1 MNTTIYTAVKYDWD
15 GVANEFVVK
24 EQVGYEYHGPILYAK
39 KALKK
44 LSKSFLGKI
53 VMAVAAY
60 YTGGL
65 LAGAMGVTSTG
76 VAAGSF
82 AAQLGISSA
91 AAGNALAY
99 GLTGAV
105 AGGITGGAKGALLGG
120 LAGGLGGYYSGGGF
134 DSLGSGSGSVGTAN
148 LAPEAA
154 GVGGVGTGGE
164 LGFNGLGVP
173 ANATPAASAVTT
185 GGAEVGLNYGG
196 ISPEEAAGATYD
208 TASSGSGF
216 QNAATSGSTGVSGSL
231 DSAILDTGAQSVP
244 ATSRIGNFEW
254 NATGAQGDMSVAP
267 GVDVSSG
274 TNFAAT
280 AANSISGGGGFLD
293 GVNFKGMGLELGKAA
308 LGSALNP
315 KPDMGAYNDYLD
327 SMTQSNKDVTAFNK
341 DMAGKKAAIGDQL
354 TTDAIAMNP
363 DYYAEQRRRGQA
375 FADADSWANQKAG
388 LELRGT
394 NAQGIQAEQ
403 NRNDLFSSL
412 RQGTAYDQ
420 GWQTGMASRNA
431 TFSTAGSMYGQ
442 LGYPTDNVGAGYG
455 NQYNQWSQNNNA
467 TGKLIEKVA
476 DAGQSKNTGTQ
487 KTRDN
492 VYDMG
497 VTG

>member
-1 MNTTIYTAVKYDWD
+1 MSTTIYTAVKYDWD

-60 YTGGL
+60 YAGPLLGEAVFGGSSVL
-65 LAGAMGVTSTG
+65 GTAASGA
-76 VAAGSF
+76 
-82 AAQLGISSA
+82 I
-91 AAGNALAY
+91 
-99 GLTGAV
+99 

-120 LAGGLGGYYSGGGF
+120 IAGGIGGYAQSGGF
-134 DSLGSGSGSVGTAN
+134 SDLLNSGSGSIGTAG
-148 LAPEAA
+148 LTPEAA
-154 GVGGVGTGGE
+154 GGSGIGVGTGGE

-173 ANATPAASAVTT
+173 TNATPAASAVTT

-216 QNAATSGSTGVSGSL
+216 QNAATSSGGSSL
-231 DSAILDTGAQSVP
+231 DAQYTSAGDPMRLPD
-244 ATSRIGNFEW
+244 SRSPIPGEVDRAPWAGGMTNEQF
-254 NATGAQGDMSVAP
+254 NVATGATGSSP
-267 GVDVSSG
+267 GVFGDV
-274 TNFAAT
+274 NW
-280 AANSISGGGGFLD
+280 
-293 GVNFKGMGLELGKAA
+293 KGMGLELGKAA

-327 SMTQSNKDVTAFNK
+327 SMTQSDKDVTAFNK

-420 GWQTGMASRNA
+420 GWQTGMVLRNV
-431 TFSTAGSMYGQ
+431 TFGTAGSMYGQ

-467 TGKLIEKVA
+467 TGKLIEKVT

>member
-82 AAQLGISSA
+82 AAQMGISSA
-91 AAGNALAY
+91 AASGLAY

-105 AGGITGGAKGALLGG
+105 AGGITGGAKGALIGG

-134 DSLGSGSGSVGTAN
+134 DSLGSGSGSGSGSVGTAGF
-148 LAPEAA
+148 APEAA

-173 ANATPAASAVTT
+173 TNATPAASAVTT

-216 QNAATSGSTGVSGSL
+216 QNAATSSGGSSL
-231 DSAILDTGAQSVP
+231 DGQYVGDGDPMRLPD
-244 ATSRIGNFEW
+244 SRSPIPGEVDRAPWAGGMTNEQF
-254 NATGAQGDMSVAP
+254 NVATGAAGSSP
-267 GVDVSSG
+267 GVFGDV
-274 TNFAAT
+274 NW
-280 AANSISGGGGFLD
+280 
-293 GVNFKGMGLELGKAA
+293 KGMGLELGKAA
-308 LGSALNP
+308 LSSALNP

-412 RQGTAYDQ
+412 RQGSAYDQ
-420 GWQTGMASRNA
+420 GWQTGMNSRNA
-431 TFSTAGSMYGQ
+431 TFGTAGSMYTQMSYPQDTAGS
-442 LGYPTDNVGAGYG
+442 GYSKAYDMSRQG
-455 NQYNQWSQNNNA
+455 SQD
-467 TGKLIEKVA
+467 TGKLLENIYQVGTGEKKPGVKRT
-476 DAGQSKNTGTQ
+476 DAYGNEITS
-487 KTRDN
+487 
-492 VYDMG
+492 
-497 VTG
+497 

>member
-82 AAQLGISSA
+82 AAQMGISSA
-91 AAGNALAY
+91 AASGLAY

-105 AGGITGGAKGALLGG
+105 AGGITGGAKGALIGG

-134 DSLGSGSGSVGTAN
+134 DSLGSGSGSGSGSVGTAGF
-148 LAPEAA
+148 APEAA

-173 ANATPAASAVTT
+173 TNATPAASAVTT

-196 ISPEEAAGATYD
+196 ISPEEAVGATYD

-216 QNAATSGSTGVSGSL
+216 QNAATSSGGSSL
-231 DSAILDTGAQSVP
+231 DAQYTSAGDPMRLPDSQSAVP
-244 ATSRIGNFEW
+244 GEVDRAPWAGGMTSDQFNVATSSGQQSPGMF
-254 NATGAQGDMSVAP
+254 GD
-267 GVDVSSG
+267 
-274 TNFAAT
+274 
-280 AANSISGGGGFLD
+280 
-293 GVNFKGMGLELGKAA
+293 VNWKGMGLELGKAA
-308 LGSALNP
+308 IGSALNP

-341 DMAGKKAAIGDQL
+341 EMAGKKAAIGDQL

-431 TFSTAGSMYGQ
+431 TFGTAGSMYGQ

-467 TGKLIEKVA
+467 TGKLIEKVT

-497 VTG
+497 V

>member
-1 MNTTIYTAVKYDWD
+1 MSTTIYTAVKYDWD

-24 EQVGYEYHGPILYAK
+24 EKTGYEYNGPILYAK
-39 KALKK
+39 KKLKK
-44 LSKSFLGKI
+44 LAGSFLGKI

-60 YTGGL
+60 YAGPLLGEAVFGGSSVL
-65 LAGAMGVTSTG
+65 GTAASGA
-76 VAAGSF
+76 
-82 AAQLGISSA
+82 I
-91 AAGNALAY
+91 
-99 GLTGAV
+99 

-120 LAGGLGGYYSGGGF
+120 IAGGIGGYAQSGGF
-134 DSLGSGSGSVGTAN
+134 SDLLNSGSGSIGTAG
-148 LAPEAA
+148 LTPEAA
-154 GVGGVGTGGE
+154 GGSGIGVTPSEAFIDAGGIGAGYSG
-164 LGFNGLGVP
+164 
-173 ANATPAASAVTT
+173 APAASAVTT

-216 QNAATSGSTGVSGSL
+216 QNAATSSGGSSL
-231 DSAILDTGAQSVP
+231 DAQYTSAGDPMRLPDSQSPVP
-244 ATSRIGNFEW
+244 GEVDRAPWAGGMTNEQF
-254 NATGAQGDMSVAP
+254 NVATGATGSSP
-267 GVDVSSG
+267 GVFGDV
-274 TNFAAT
+274 NW
-280 AANSISGGGGFLD
+280 
-293 GVNFKGMGLELGKAA
+293 KGMGLELGKAA

-420 GWQTGMASRNA
+420 GWRTGMASRND
-431 TFSTAGSMYGQ
+431 TFGTAGSMYGQ

-455 NQYNQWSQNNNA
+455 NQYTQWSQNNNA
-467 TGKLIEKVA
+467 TGKLIEKVT

-492 VYDMG
+492 VYDMS

>member
-1 MNTTIYTAVKYDWD
+1 MSTTIYTAVKYDWD

-24 EQVGYEYHGPILYAK
+24 EKTGYEYNGPILYAK
-39 KALKK
+39 KKLKK
-44 LSKSFLGKI
+44 LAGSFLGKI

-60 YTGGL
+60 YAGPLLGEAVFGGSSVL
-65 LAGAMGVTSTG
+65 GTAASGA
-76 VAAGSF
+76 
-82 AAQLGISSA
+82 I
-91 AAGNALAY
+91 
-99 GLTGAV
+99 

-120 LAGGLGGYYSGGGF
+120 IAGGIGGYAQSGGF
-134 DSLGSGSGSVGTAN
+134 SDLLNSGSGSIGTAG
-148 LAPEAA
+148 LTPEAA
-154 GVGGVGTGGE
+154 GGRAFVGPDIS
-164 LGFNGLGVP
+164 LASP
-173 ANATPAASAVTT
+173 AVQAAQSASASAVTT

-216 QNAATSGSTGVSGSL
+216 QNAATSSGGSSL
-231 DSAILDTGAQSVP
+231 DGQYVGDGDPMRLPD
-244 ATSRIGNFEW
+244 SRSPIPGEVDRAPWAGGMTNEQF
-254 NATGAQGDMSVAP
+254 NVATGATGSSLGVFGD
-267 GVDVSSG
+267 
-274 TNFAAT
+274 
-280 AANSISGGGGFLD
+280 
-293 GVNFKGMGLELGKAA
+293 VNWKGMGLELGKAA

-431 TFSTAGSMYGQ
+431 TFGTAGSMYGQ

-467 TGKLIEKVA
+467 TGKLIEKVT

>member
-1 MNTTIYTAVKYDWD
+1 MSTTIYTAVKYDWD

-24 EQVGYEYHGPILYAK
+24 EKTGYEYNGQILYAK
-39 KALKK
+39 KKLKK
-44 LSKSFLGKI
+44 LAGSFLGKI

-60 YTGGL
+60 YAGPLLGEAVFGGSSVL
-65 LAGAMGVTSTG
+65 GTAASGA
-76 VAAGSF
+76 
-82 AAQLGISSA
+82 I
-91 AAGNALAY
+91 
-99 GLTGAV
+99 

-120 LAGGLGGYYSGGGF
+120 IAGGIGGYAQSGGF
-134 DSLGSGSGSVGTAN
+134 SDLLNSGSGSIGTAG
-148 LAPEAA
+148 LTPEAA

-164 LGFNGLGVP
+164 LGFNGLGVQ

-185 GGAEVGLNYGG
+185 GGAEVGLNFGG
-196 ISPEEAAGATYD
+196 ISPEEAGGAFYNNAPTSGGFEGAA
-208 TASSGSGF
+208 TTPQTGTSLNTNTSQVASSGDWV
-216 QNAATSGSTGVSGSL
+216 T
-231 DSAILDTGAQSVP
+231 
-244 ATSRIGNFEW
+244 
-254 NATGAQGDMSVAP
+254 AP
-267 GVDVSSG
+267 
-274 TNFAAT
+274 NE
-280 AANSISGGGGFLD
+280 GGGIAPEEAARGEAAGSPKPSSSSFLD
-293 GVNFKGMGLELGKAA
+293 GTNWKGMGLELGKAA

-431 TFSTAGSMYGQ
+431 TFGTAGSMYGQ

-467 TGKLIEKVA
+467 TGKLIEKVT

>member
-60 YTGGL
+60 YAGPLLGEAIASTGFGQSVMASTGL
-65 LAGAMGVTSTG
+65 SAGALGTG
-76 VAAGSF
+76 AAG
-82 AAQLGISSA
+82 AI
-91 AAGNALAY
+91 
-99 GLTGAV
+99 
-105 AGGITGGAKGALLGG
+105 AGGISGGWKGAMLGGVAG
-120 LAGGLGGYYSGGGF
+120 LAGGQLSSGTTGL
-134 DSLGSGSGSVGTAN
+134 DPS
-148 LAPEAA
+148 AA
-154 GVGGVGTGGE
+154 GGRAFVGPDISLASPAVQAAQSAAPAAVVTGGE
-164 LGFNGLGVP
+164 FVGPPADLANDFVGPPGALANNGNGFVDTGVTGQGGQSLDDG
-173 ANATPAASAVTT
+173 ATSQDSRGVS
-185 GGAEVGLNYGG
+185 VGLQGPTPSGYTLDQTSQLYG
-196 ISPEEAAGATYD
+196 PMPD
-208 TASSGSGF
+208 
-216 QNAATSGSTGVSGSL
+216 GSTLSE
-231 DSAILDTGAQSVP
+231 
-244 ATSRIGNFEW
+244 N
-254 NATGAQGDMSVAP
+254 M
-267 GVDVSSG
+267 SSG
-274 TNFAAT
+274 TT
-280 AANSISGGGGFLD
+280 APRGAGPFGD
-293 GVNFKGMGLELGKAA
+293 VNWKGMGLELGKAA

-431 TFSTAGSMYGQ
+431 TFGTAGSMYGQ

-467 TGKLIEKVA
+467 TGKLIEKVT

>member
-60 YTGGL
+60 YAGPLLGEAVFGGSSVL
-65 LAGAMGVTSTG
+65 GTAASGA
-76 VAAGSF
+76 
-82 AAQLGISSA
+82 I
-91 AAGNALAY
+91 
-99 GLTGAV
+99 

-120 LAGGLGGYYSGGGF
+120 IAGGIGGYAQSGGF
-134 DSLGSGSGSVGTAN
+134 SDLLNSGSGSIGTAG
-148 LAPEAA
+148 LTPEAA
-154 GVGGVGTGGE
+154 GGSGIGVGTGGE

-173 ANATPAASAVTT
+173 TNATPAASAVTT

-216 QNAATSGSTGVSGSL
+216 QNAATSSGGVSGSL

-327 SMTQSNKDVTAFNK
+327 SMTQSNREVTAFNK

-431 TFSTAGSMYGQ
+431 TFGTAGSMYGQ

-467 TGKLIEKVA
+467 TGKLIEKVT

>member
-60 YTGGL
+60 YSGPLLGEALASTGFGQSVMASTGL
-65 LAGAMGVTSTG
+65 SAGALGTG
-76 VAAGSF
+76 AA
-82 AAQLGISSA
+82 
-91 AAGNALAY
+91 
-99 GLTGAV
+99 GAV
-105 AGGITGGAKGALLGG
+105 AGGISGGWKGAMLGGVAG
-120 LAGGLGGYYSGGGF
+120 LAGGQLSSGTTGL
-134 DSLGSGSGSVGTAN
+134 DPS
-148 LAPEAA
+148 AA
-154 GVGGVGTGGE
+154 GGSAFVGPDISLASPAVQAAQSAAPAAVVTGGE
-164 LGFNGLGVP
+164 FVGPPADLANDFVGPPGALANNGNGFVDTGVTGQGGQSLDDG
-173 ANATPAASAVTT
+173 ATSQDSRGVS
-185 GGAEVGLNYGG
+185 VGLQGPTPSGYTLDQTSQLYG
-196 ISPEEAAGATYD
+196 PMPD
-208 TASSGSGF
+208 
-216 QNAATSGSTGVSGSL
+216 GSTLSE
-231 DSAILDTGAQSVP
+231 
-244 ATSRIGNFEW
+244 N
-254 NATGAQGDMSVAP
+254 M
-267 GVDVSSG
+267 SSG
-274 TNFAAT
+274 TAASRE
-280 AANSISGGGGFLD
+280 AGPFGD
-293 GVNFKGMGLELGKAA
+293 VNWKGMGLELGKAA

-327 SMTQSNKDVTAFNK
+327 SMTQSNREVTAFNK

-431 TFSTAGSMYGQ
+431 TFSTAGNMYGQ

-455 NQYNQWSQNNNA
+455 NKYNQWSQDNSV
-467 TGKLIEKVA
+467 TGKLIEKVT

-487 KTRDN
+487 KTRGN

>member
-1 MNTTIYTAVKYDWD
+1 MSTTIYTAVKYDWD

-60 YTGGL
+60 YAGPLLGEAVFGGSSVL
-65 LAGAMGVTSTG
+65 GTAASGA
-76 VAAGSF
+76 
-82 AAQLGISSA
+82 I
-91 AAGNALAY
+91 
-99 GLTGAV
+99 

-120 LAGGLGGYYSGGGF
+120 IAGGIGGYAQSGGF
-134 DSLGSGSGSVGTAN
+134 SDLLNSGSGSIGTAG
-148 LAPEAA
+148 LTPEAA
-154 GVGGVGTGGE
+154 GGSGIGVGTGGE

-173 ANATPAASAVTT
+173 TNATPAASAVTT

-216 QNAATSGSTGVSGSL
+216 QNAATSSGGTSL
-231 DSAILDTGAQSVP
+231 DSSAVS
-244 ATSRIGNFEW
+244 
-254 NATGAQGDMSVAP
+254 AQGGGQEYMP
-267 GVDVSSG
+267 GYNQNGEWTGKDASG
-274 TNFAAT
+274 DSIFQNADGTSKIAA
-280 AANSISGGGGFLD
+280 GGQQSPGLD
-293 GVNFKGMGLELGKAA
+293 LNWKGMGMEAGKAL

-327 SMTQSNKDVTAFNK
+327 SMTQSNREVTAFNK

-431 TFSTAGSMYGQ
+431 TFGTAGSMYGQ

-467 TGKLIEKVA
+467 TGKLIEKVT

-492 VYDMG
+492 VYDMS

>member
-60 YTGGL
+60 YAGPLLGEAVFGGSSVL
-65 LAGAMGVTSTG
+65 GTAASGA
-76 VAAGSF
+76 
-82 AAQLGISSA
+82 I
-91 AAGNALAY
+91 
-99 GLTGAV
+99 

-120 LAGGLGGYYSGGGF
+120 IAGGIGGYAQSGGF
-134 DSLGSGSGSVGTAN
+134 SDLLNSGSGSIGTAG
-148 LAPEAA
+148 LTPEAA
-154 GVGGVGTGGE
+154 GGSAFVGPDISLASPAVQAAQSAAPAAVVTGGE
-164 LGFNGLGVP
+164 FVGPPADLANDFVGPPGALANNGNGFVDTGVTGQGGQSLDDG
-173 ANATPAASAVTT
+173 ATSQDSRGVS
-185 GGAEVGLNYGG
+185 VGLQGPTPSGYTLDQTSQLYG
-196 ISPEEAAGATYD
+196 PMPD
-208 TASSGSGF
+208 
-216 QNAATSGSTGVSGSL
+216 GSTLSE
-231 DSAILDTGAQSVP
+231 
-244 ATSRIGNFEW
+244 N
-254 NATGAQGDMSVAP
+254 M
-267 GVDVSSG
+267 SSG
-274 TNFAAT
+274 TT
-280 AANSISGGGGFLD
+280 APRGAGPFGD
-293 GVNFKGMGLELGKAA
+293 VNWKGMGLELGKAA

-431 TFSTAGSMYGQ
+431 TFGTAGSMYGQ

-467 TGKLIEKVA
+467 TGKLIEKVT